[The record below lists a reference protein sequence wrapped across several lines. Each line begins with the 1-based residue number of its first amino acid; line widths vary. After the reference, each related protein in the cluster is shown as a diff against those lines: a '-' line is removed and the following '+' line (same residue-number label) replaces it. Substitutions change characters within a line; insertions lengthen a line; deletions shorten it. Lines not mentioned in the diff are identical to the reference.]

1 MHRFGKLDRRT
12 FVAGGVIL
20 PFLAR
25 SAFGQA
31 TADTEET
38 MDPGAYLWQPELA
51 TEGPI
56 VIIVSIPEQR
66 VYVYRNG
73 IQIGV
78 STCSTGKP
86 GHSTPTGVFV
96 VLQKDKNHHSST
108 YNNAPMPNMQ
118 RLTWSGIALHAGDL
132 PGYPASHGC
141 VRLPMEFSKL
151 IFGIT
156 QLGVPVIIADEKSQS
171 DVVVHPG
178 FLLPTDAEQ
187 QATAAVLA
195 AEKGQQSAPTNVTSG
210 VVSAADGKVIM
221 LIDGQ
226 VAWESAIEIADPKAP
241 LGNTCYTLLGLT
253 PDGSAFRW
261 QAHDIDG
268 DRETVT
274 RKDPVLSR
282 ITVQKADEATKILE
296 RVAQGSTL
304 VVTDESASADNR
316 TAPGFVII
324 DAEVTA

>member
-1 MHRFGKLDRRT
+1 MRRAASIDRRV
-12 FVAGGVIL
+12 FVAAGLTL
-20 PFLAR
+20 PLA
-25 SAFGQA
+25 SPFAFAQ
-31 TADTEET
+31 TEED
-38 MDPGAYLWQPELA
+38 MKPDDYLWQPELA
-51 TEGPI
+51 PEGP
-56 VIIVSIPEQR
+56 VVFIVSLPEQR

-96 VLQKDKNHHSST
+96 ILQKDKNHHSST

-151 IFGIT
+151 IFDITHLGI
-156 QLGVPVIIADEKSQS
+156 PVIIADDKSQPE
-171 DVVVHPG
+171 DIVHPG
-178 FLLPTDAEQ
+178 FLLPADAEA
-187 QATAAVLA
+187 QAAQAVLDADKGKEPA
-195 AEKGQQSAPTNVTSG
+195 ATNVTSG
-210 VVSAADGKVIM
+210 VVSGADKKVIM

-226 VAWESAIEIADPKAP
+226 VAWDSPVTIADPDRP
-241 LGNTCYTLLGLT
+241 LGSTVFTFLGLA
-253 PDGSAFRW
+253 PDGKSYRW
-261 QAHDIDG
+261 QAHSLDG
-268 DRETVT
+268 DRTT
-274 RKDPVLSR
+274 ITPDDPVLSR
-282 ITVQKADEATKILE
+282 ITVEKSDEADQILAT
-296 RVAQGSTL
+296 VKPGSTL
-304 VVTDESASADNR
+304 VVTDESAEDDNR